1 MSVTWMR
8 NETKPVTKWGIPFRS
23 TLEVNVAI
31 ALDDLGINWGYEM
44 PLDEDIR
51 YLPDFTIHTA
61 HEDFQCPKWIEVKP
75 AELIYAARD
84 YFNVPERFDDDI
96 RLPATLDDFKSI
108 NPDMELCKPK
118 YLAELSEQS
127 VLVVYQIN
135 KHRSLS
141 IEMRPDC
148 AIFSRSHPLVNWKR
162 VVLDREKEIRRQEW
176 QRQYRQE
183 EIERANRQRE
193 EAAADQERAAQ
204 VARRFSA
211 LDHRPARFSGSC
223 CVCRWRREAEY
234 LRIAKHNGTWL
245 ACCSEHIL

>member
-8 NETKPVTKWGIPFRS
+8 NEAKPVTKWGIPFKS
-23 TLEVNVAI
+23 TSEVNVAV
-31 ALDDLGINWGYEM
+31 ALDDLGIDWGYEM

-96 RLPATLDDFKSI
+96 RVSATLEDFRNI

-127 VLVVYQIN
+127 VLVVYKIN
-135 KHRSLS
+135 ASSSLS
-141 IEMRPDC
+141 IEMQPGG
-148 AIFSRSHPLVNWKR
+148 AVFSKSHPLVNWKG
-162 VVLDREKEIRRQEW
+162 VLKKREQEEARRRWDQINQ
-176 QRQYRQE
+176 QRQ
-183 EIERANRQRE
+183 IERVNRQRE

-204 VARRFSA
+204 VVRRFSA
-211 LDHRPARFSGSC
+211 LDHRRAKFSGSC
-223 CVCRWRREAEY
+223 CVCRCRREAEY
-234 LRIAKHNGTWL
+234 LRIAKVNGTWL

>member
-1 MSVTWMR
+1 MR
-8 NETKPVTKWGIPFRS
+8 NEAKPVTKWDISFKS
-23 TLEVNVAI
+23 TSEVNVAI
-31 ALDDLGINWGYEM
+31 ALNDLGIGWVYEK
-44 PLDEDIR
+44 PLEEDIR
-51 YLPDFTIHTA
+51 YRPDFTIHTA
-61 HEDFQCPKWIEVKP
+61 SKDFQCPKWIEVKP
-75 AELIYAARD
+75 RELIYAARD

-96 RLPATLDDFKSI
+96 RVPATLEDFQSI

-118 YLAELSEQS
+118 YLAELSKQS

-162 VVLDREKEIRRQEW
+162 VVIEREKEIRRQEW
-176 QRQYRQE
+176 QRQYRQQ
-183 EIERANRQRE
+183 EIERVNRQRE

-204 VARRFSA
+204 VARRFSE

-223 CVCRWRREAEY
+223 CVCRYRRGAEFM
-234 LRIAKHNGTWL
+234 RIARFNDRWV
-245 ACCSEHIL
+245 ACCSEHLR